1 MMSPTMKISKSE
13 IESSLPYPKKGE
25 IVNGRTVLSTK
36 VMEKDNGVC
45 AIEIV
50 FEKGTKQKEIP
61 SLLQNLFAAHTITTK
76 SGDYIIR
83 NRDFQIKPK
92 DGKVAVLIAMH
103 IIPAVRENPSQKLT
117 PLQDFDEHYSEMKM
131 ENPTTFFR
139 TFDCRATS
147 GPSFRN
153 LLWSKVSLMGESYGY
168 HCDGTLYHRRASL
181 IMPKIMITKAVDGA
195 KIFYHTHPSKDE
207 PSFSS
212 PPFRMLRTWLGK
224 DAGLCAT

>member
-25 IVNGRTVLSTK
+25 IVNGRAVLSTK

-92 DGKVAVLIAMH
+92 D
-103 IIPAVRENPSQKLT
+103 
-117 PLQDFDEHYSEMKM
+117 
-131 ENPTTFFR
+131 
-139 TFDCRATS
+139 
-147 GPSFRN
+147 
-153 LLWSKVSLMGESYGY
+153 
-168 HCDGTLYHRRASL
+168 
-181 IMPKIMITKAVDGA
+181 
-195 KIFYHTHPSKDE
+195 
-207 PSFSS
+207 
-212 PPFRMLRTWLGK
+212 LRLF
-224 DAGLCAT
+224 AA